1 MDLIRNKYYI
11 IRTGDFATNANKKL
25 IYILLSLL
33 LCIHDGIENKNIEY
47 LTIMAY
53 SSIIWS
59 VVELV
64 LNMQKVRIIKPMK
77 IYWNNSSRL
86 VGKYTGICLQGAQEG
101 GAVTIIGLYF
111 GDRIYSSFYKL
122 LYHILIGY
130 MVWNMAGKE
139 TNNKVLSK
147 RQINTPGSLALMSG
161 ATIFNTWII
170 VIYPQHFNR
179 ELGMF
184 LSMVYISSI
193 WTVVSY
199 YKDFRRVEVHLYQH
213 RSNLGREYVRKL
225 DTFLDALLILGYD
238 VMFEIG
244 MAYIT
249 FYNIVLILHSQVM
262 ATIHNIPIYK

>member
-33 LCIHDGIENKNIEY
+33 LCLHDGIENKNIEY
-47 LTIMAY
+47 LAIMAY

-59 VVELV
+59 IVEFV
-64 LNMQKVRIIKPMK
+64 LNVQRVRIIKPMK
-77 IYWNNSSRL
+77 IYWNNSSL
-86 VGKYTGICLQGAQEG
+86 VVDKYMGICLQGAQEG

-111 GDRIYSSFYKL
+111 GDRMYSLFYNLIY
-122 LYHILIGY
+122 HVLIGY

-161 ATIFNTWII
+161 ATIFNTWILI
-170 VIYPQHFNR
+170 NYPQHFYR
-179 ELGMF
+179 EMGMF
-184 LSMVYISSI
+184 LSMVYISGI

-199 YKDFRRVEVHLYQH
+199 YKDFRRVEVQLYQH
-213 RSNLGREYVRKL
+213 RCNLGREYVRKL
-225 DTFLDALLILGYD
+225 DTFLDAFFILGYD
-238 VMFEIG
+238 VVFEIG

-249 FYNIVLILHSQVM
+249 FYNIVLMLHSQVM
-262 ATIHNIPIYK
+262 TRIQNIPIYK